1 MQILDINQK
10 DYDQKRPVYED
21 IKIDTAFRKISPRS
35 IGFHIWRIQNDHVET
50 LPKEQYGTFYDECT
64 YVIYAA
70 SLVGTAGCD
79 KTTISRE
86 IKSPG
91 AVIERNIHFWLGA
104 NISPERSKSAAYKII
119 ELDMHLDH
127 KTTQFRE
134 SQGHEGIRFLS
145 YFKEDGIVVHSG
157 SDATST
163 PPEPR
168 LYQISGTAPHRCV
181 QQKAI
186 SWQCFNSGQVM
197 ILQTS
202 TIVFVWVGRSTGSV
216 ERIFGIRMGERFKKQ
231 YGISELAIVD
241 DGYEQSMNSA
251 RKDVW
256 NGLLNLSKRFVKPM
270 PLASTT
276 TDMLLKLYQC
286 DTVNGVFRVEL
297 VKTGTLDQS
306 DLYGRDS
313 IYIVDYFPRAIW
325 IWIGRSSHKQNRAEA
340 MRHVRGY
347 VIKKGYPASTPV
359 ARVIDGFEPAEFI
372 SLFPTWTSA
381 DINGNTVK
389 GMSEKF
395 DALTLIQRPRLAARM
410 QLMDD
415 GSGDM
420 TVYQIGIDEV
430 KEIPAK
436 CAKTFYSGNCYAV
449 HYEVACSTEHANGSL
464 PNSIRNV
471 VYLWCGL
478 NAPSEHRTIGEAF
491 LVELCEHLKKN
502 VVQVR
507 ITEGMEP
514 PHFLQIF
521 KGGLIVLNAQDP
533 SLEQGGGVV
542 NIRKYPTSFVLK
554 VVGNTTYSCKAVQV
568 SSKTLYYPEDCYIL
582 KAPDNEVWIWCGQY
596 STGDSREMAKSIAG
610 QLGEYNLVMEGNETD
625 EFFNSVGEKFLKQLK
640 KTTTAGNII
649 APIVQMNVSHTWD
662 ASVIGLYR
670 CQLLDEGRPTLRQ
683 IFGFTQQ
690 DLRPDSIFL
699 LDAGNVVYVW
709 IGDHTL
715 PEERTQCWDL
725 AKQLI
730 ATHPVQRDTAMP
742 IATVRQGEEP
752 ITFVGFFEAWDKKYY
767 ETCVLYEKLRTEIEY
782 PNGVGVGGGRV
793 PGVPIPV
800 PRSSVRSDDGSSDD
814 FDRYQKYPLD
824 MLRGDPTNLPASVNP
839 TRKEVHLTHDDFVN
853 VFSMT
858 YHEFEDLP
866 KWKQVELKKQKKL
879 F

>member
-10 DYDQKRPVYED
+10 DFDQKRPVYED

-35 IGFHIWRIQNDHVET
+35 IGFHIWRIQHDHVET
-50 LPKEQYGTFYDECT
+50 LPKDQYGTFYDECA

-70 SLVGTAGCD
+70 SLTGTGCD
-79 KTTISRE
+79 KNTISRE
-86 IKSPG
+86 IKTAG
-91 AVIERNIHFWLGA
+91 AAIERNIHFWLGT
-104 NISPERSKSAAYKII
+104 NISAERSKSAAYKII
-119 ELDMHLDH
+119 ELDLHLDH

-145 YFKEDGIVVHSG
+145 YFKDDGIVVHSG
-157 SDATST
+157 TDASST
-163 PPEPR
+163 PTEPR
-168 LYQISGTAPHRCV
+168 LYQISGTAPQRCI
-181 QQKAI
+181 QQKTI

-197 ILQTS
+197 ILQTA
-202 TIVFVWVGRSTGSV
+202 TIVFVWIGRSTGSV
-216 ERIFGIRMGERFKKQ
+216 ERIFGIRMGERLKKLHNLA
-231 YGISELAIVD
+231 EVAIVD
-241 DGYEQSMNSA
+241 DGYEQSMSID

-256 NGLLNLSKRFVKPM
+256 NGYLNLAKRFVKPM
-270 PLASTT
+270 PLTPSISGDT
-276 TDMLLKLYQC
+276 LLKLYQC

-297 VKTGTLDQS
+297 VKTGTLEQA

-313 IYIVDYFPRAIW
+313 IYIVDYFPCAIW
-325 IWIGRSSHKQNRAEA
+325 IWIGRSSQKQNRAEA

-359 ARVIDGFEPAEFI
+359 ARVIDGLEPAEFV
-372 SLFPTWTSA
+372 SLFPAWVSA

-389 GMSEKF
+389 GLSEKF
-395 DALTLIQRPRLAARM
+395 DALTLIQRPRMAAKI

-430 KEIPAK
+430 KEIPLK
-436 CAKTFYSGNCYAV
+436 YAKTFYSGNCYAV
-449 HYEVACSTEHANGSL
+449 HYEVACSTENANGSL

-478 NAPSEHRTIGEAF
+478 NAPPEHRTLGEAF
-491 LVELCEHLKKN
+491 LNELCDHLKKN

-521 KGGLIVLNAQDP
+521 KGALIVLNAQDP

-542 NIRKYPTSFVLK
+542 NLRKYPTSFVLK
-554 VVGNTTYSCKAVQV
+554 VVGNTTYTCKAVQV

-596 STGDSREMAKSIAG
+596 STGDSREMAKSIAS

-640 KTTTAGNII
+640 KTTAAGNII
-649 APIVQMNVSHTWD
+649 MPAVQMNVAQTWD
-662 ASVIGLYR
+662 HSVIGLYR
-670 CQLLDEGRPTLRQ
+670 CQLLEGGKPTLRQ

-690 DLRPDSIFL
+690 DLRPDSVFL
-699 LDAGNVVYVW
+699 LDAGNIVYAWV
-709 IGDHTL
+709 GEQTL
-715 PEERTQCWDL
+715 PEERAQCWDL

-730 ATHPVQRDTAMP
+730 ASHPVQRDTAMP

-752 ITFVGFFEAWDKKYY
+752 ITFVGFFDSWDKKYY
-767 ETCVLYEKLRTEIEY
+767 ETCALYENLRTAIEY
-782 PNGVGVGGGRV
+782 PNGIGAGGHI
-793 PGVPIPV
+793 PGAPIPV
-800 PRSSVRSDDGSSDD
+800 PRSSVRSDDGSSDA

-824 MLRGDPTNLPASVNP
+824 MLRGDPTNLPASINP
-839 TRKEVHLTHDDFVN
+839 TRKEIHLTHDDFVT

-858 YHEFEDLP
+858 YHEFEELP